1 MRHCDVPA
9 PDPERLPTGES
20 DLAKASQPD
29 AAAAAV
35 GSILDERWYQT
46 YVLAVLFST
55 YVVNVMDRGVLG
67 ILLEPIRHTFHASD
81 TQLGLLGGPTF
92 AIFYSVLGIPIALWA
107 DRSSRRNVLA
117 IAAALWGLMTAL
129 CGMALSFTA
138 LLFARAGTAV
148 GEAGGSPPSHA
159 LISDYFPIDRR
170 ATALSVYALGVPIGS
185 MLGSLLGGWGNEL
198 YGWRMT
204 FILIGVPGLV
214 VALLVR
220 LTVRE
225 PSRGY
230 ADGAAAAPVTT
241 APPALEVFGFL
252 WGRVSFRHLCLAA
265 ALHSVVWYAG
275 SAFNAAFFMRSHH
288 MTTGEAGSWIAL
300 YSAVGAVGTF
310 FGGYLADR
318 VSVRTRERRWY
329 LWLPGYA
336 TLVMVP
342 FQFASYLASS
352 LWVVVPAFCV
362 MMTLASFFFGPSFAM
377 TQALA
382 TVRMRAVA
390 TSLLLFVQTLI
401 GLGLGP
407 LVAGFLSDRL
417 RPLAGADSLRVGL
430 VLVGLVNLWAAAHY
444 FRGAR
449 FLRGDL
455 DHTESLSRGYSTA

>member
-1 MRHCDVPA
+1 M
-9 PDPERLPTGES
+9 
-20 DLAKASQPD
+20 AKASQGD
-29 AAAAAV
+29 IAVAAA
-35 GSILDERWYQT
+35 GPLLDERWYQT
-46 YVLAVLFST
+46 YVLAVLFTT

-67 ILLEPIRHTFHASD
+67 ILLEPIRHAFHASD

-129 CGMALSFTA
+129 CGMALSFIA

-185 MLGSLLGGWGNEL
+185 MLGSFLGGWGNEL

-204 FILIGVPGLV
+204 FILIGVPGLA

-220 LTVRE
+220 TTVRE
-225 PSRGY
+225 PPRGY
-230 ADGAAAAPVTT
+230 ADGAVAARTAVTTAAASAAA

-252 WGRVSFRHLCLAA
+252 WGRASFRHLCLAA

-275 SAFNAAFFMRSHH
+275 SAFNAAFFIRSHH

-300 YSAVGAVGTF
+300 YSAVGALGTF

-352 LWVVVPAFCV
+352 LWIVVPAFCV
-362 MMTLASFFFGPSFAM
+362 MMALASFFFGPSFAM

-382 TVRMRAVA
+382 TFRMRAVA

-407 LVAGFLSDRL
+407 LAAGFLSDRL
-417 RPLAGADSLRVGL
+417 RPLAGADSLRIGL
-430 VLVGLVNLWAAAHY
+430 VLLGLVNLWAAAHY

-455 DHTESLSRGYSTA
+455 DHTESLSRRYSTA

>member
-1 MRHCDVPA
+1 MDKATQAAGAV
-9 PDPERLPTGES
+9 ES
-20 DLAKASQPD
+20 AGTVLD
-29 AAAAAV
+29 A
-35 GSILDERWYQT
+35 RWYQS
-46 YVLAVLFST
+46 YVLAVLFLA
-55 YVVNVMDRGVLG
+55 YVINVMDRGVLG
-67 ILLEPIRHTFHASD
+67 ILLEPIRLAFHASD
-81 TQLGLLGGPTF
+81 TQLGLLGGPAF
-92 AIFYSVLGIPIALWA
+92 AIFYSVLGIPFALWA

-117 IAAALWGLMTAL
+117 IAAALWGAMTAL
-129 CGMALSFTA
+129 CGLALSFGA
-138 LLFARAGTAV
+138 LLLARVGTGV

-159 LISDYFPIDRR
+159 LISDYFPIERR
-170 ATALSVYALGVPIGS
+170 ASALSVYALGIPIGT
-185 MLGSLLGGWGNEL
+185 MLGSFLGGWGNEL

-204 FILIGVPGLV
+204 FILVGLPGLA

-220 LTVRE
+220 FTVKE
-225 PSRGY
+225 PPRGY
-230 ADGAAAAPVTT
+230 ADGAAATRAA
-241 APPALEVFGFL
+241 APPALEALRFL
-252 WGRVSFRHLCLAA
+252 WARASFRHLCLAA

-275 SAFNAAFFMRSHH
+275 TAFNAVFFIRSHH

-300 YSAVGAVGTF
+300 YAAIGGVGTF
-310 FGGYLADR
+310 FGGYFADR
-318 VSVRTRERRWY
+318 LSVRRRDRRWY

-342 FQFASYLASS
+342 FQFLSYLASS
-352 LWVVVPAFCV
+352 LWVVMPAFCV

-382 TVRMRAVA
+382 TFRMRAVA

-407 LVAGFLSDRL
+407 LVTGILSDRL
-417 RPLAGADSLRVGL
+417 RPLVGLDALRDGL

-455 DHTESLSRGYSTA
+455 EYTQSASRAYSTA

>member
-1 MRHCDVPA
+1 M
-9 PDPERLPTGES
+9 
-20 DLAKASQPD
+20 AKASQ
-29 AAAAAV
+29 AAGVEPV
-35 GSILDERWYQT
+35 GTLLDERRYQT
-46 YVLAVLFST
+46 YVLAVLLVG

-67 ILLEPIRHTFHASD
+67 ILLEPIRHAFHATD
-81 TQLGLLGGPTF
+81 TQLGLLGGPAF

-129 CGMALSFTA
+129 CGAALSFGA
-138 LLFARAGTAV
+138 LLLARAGTGV

-159 LISDYFPIDRR
+159 LISDYFPIERR

-204 FILIGVPGLV
+204 FVLVGLPGIV

-220 LTVRE
+220 FTVRE
-225 PSRGY
+225 PPRGY
-230 ADGAAAAPVTT
+230 ADGASAATARTA
-241 APPALEVFGFL
+241 APPALEVFRFL

-275 SAFNAAFFMRSHH
+275 SAFNAAFFIRSHH

-300 YSAVGAVGTF
+300 YAAVGAVGTF

-318 VSVRTRERRWY
+318 FSVRARDRRWY

-342 FQFASYLASS
+342 FQFVSYLASS
-352 LWVVVPAFCV
+352 LWIVMPAFCV

-382 TVRMRAVA
+382 TLRMRAVA
-390 TSLLLFVQTLI
+390 TSVLLFVQTLI

-407 LVAGFLSDRL
+407 LVAGIVSDRL
-417 RPLAGADSLRVGL
+417 RPLVGVDSLRYGL

-455 DHTESLSRGYSTA
+455 EHTESRSQAYSTA